1 MNGARRETRLKEKW
15 RPSLGLIVFAVLT
28 FVTVL
33 PLVGLFFFRLYDN
46 QLIRQ
51 TQAEL
56 IAQSQVLA
64 AIYASEV
71 DARRATGI
79 TLGAEITPEA
89 RPDPKKA
96 FAPITPAL
104 DLVADD
110 ELLRRRPDARAPPAP
125 ADTAY
130 VEIGAKLWPIIMET
144 QKVTLAGFRI
154 LDPHGVVIAGRD
166 EVGQSLAHIE
176 EVATALGGQYRAVL
190 RTRVPDKP
198 PPPIYSFS
206 RGLGVHVFSA
216 MPVIV
221 DNHVAGVIYTS
232 RTPSNIFQH
241 FYQERTKF
249 ILAALAVIVATI
261 VIGLIF
267 SRTIT
272 HPMYELIGRAERI
285 GRGERDAFGPL
296 AHYGTREFAQLSR
309 SFLDMA
315 EQLSRRSE
323 YIASFSAHLTHE
335 LKSPLTSIKGAAE
348 LLLDSLQGDA
358 STLTRMEQKTFL
370 SNILGDAERLEIMTQ
385 RLRELARAESAPQDE
400 RAELR
405 TVVAGLTSRFPT
417 RAITAT
423 GCLDR
428 CIGMSCEKA
437 LIVLTHL
444 ADNAVRHNAKSIMLE
459 ASSDPAIIT
468 MTVSNDGDPIS
479 EANRDRIFDA
489 FFTTRRDTG
498 GTGMGLA
505 IVKAVMTS
513 HSGSIR
519 LLPTERG
526 ARFEL
531 QFPSA

>member
-1 MNGARRETRLKEKW
+1 MNETRLVQLKEKW
-15 RPSLGLIVFAVLT
+15 RPSLGLIVFAVLA

-64 AIYASEV
+64 AIYAQEV
-71 DARRATGI
+71 EARRLAGI
-79 TLGAEITPEA
+79 ALGAEVPPDA
-89 RPDPKKA
+89 RPDPA
-96 FAPITPAL
+96 TRFAPITPAL
-104 DLVADD
+104 DLVSD
-110 ELLRRRPDARAPPAP
+110 ELLRRRPDARPAP
-125 ADTAY
+125 APSDAAY
-130 VEIGAKLWPIIMET
+130 VEIGARLWPIIMET

-154 LDPHGVVIAGRD
+154 LDPRGVVIAGRE

-176 EVATALGGQYRAVL
+176 EVATALSGQYRAAL

-241 FYQERTKF
+241 FYQERIKF
-249 ILAALAVIVATI
+249 VLAALAVILATI

-272 HPMYELIGRAERI
+272 QPMYELIDRAERI
-285 GRGERDAFGPL
+285 GRGDRDAFKPL

-315 EQLSRRSE
+315 EQLSRRSD
-323 YIASFSAHLTHE
+323 YIATFSAHLTHE

-348 LLLDSLQGDA
+348 LLLDSLQDGA
-358 STLTRMEQKTFL
+358 SPLTRREQKNFL
-370 SNILGDAERLEIMTQ
+370 SNILGDAERLAAMTQ
-385 RLRELARAESAPQDE
+385 RLRELARAESAPQNE
-400 RAELR
+400 RS
-405 TVVAGLTSRFPT
+405 GLEAVISGLKSRFPT

-423 GCLDR
+423 GCIDR
-428 CIGMSCEKA
+428 TIGMSTEKA

-444 ADNAVRHNAKSIMLE
+444 ADNAVRHNARTIRLDASPEPASIR
-459 ASSDPAIIT
+459 

-479 EANRDRIFDA
+479 TANRDRIFDA

-513 HSGSIR
+513 HGGSIR
-519 LLPTERG
+519 LMPTESG
-526 ARFEL
+526 AAFEL
-531 QFPSA
+531 QFPAC